1 MRFIFLVIFLIIS
14 TFMYLIIVGGNLNK
28 SEYEKEIEMN
38 EQSKC
43 ISDYDKRMEDK
54 KINGRKNFYRK
65 KK

>member
-1 MRFIFLVIFLIIS
+1 MRFIFFVIFLIIS

-43 ISDYDKRMEDK
+43 ISDYNKRMEDK
-54 KINGRKNFYRK
+54 K
-65 KK
+65 